1 MPLLVAQRNT
11 HQGVAVLDRCHRATS
26 NKLLLEHQQ
35 PLDFTMSKYK
45 PTSRHQLYRQIYSAE
60 DSLQY
65 DHKSHQDQG
74 KTLFHFIR
82 ILFISFYGSTF
93 FGRFSFFPHDVV
105 FFRFLAP
112 HSIVIGPLFTRDKIH
127 ISNIVLKSKSLQTF
141 KLMAY

>member
-1 MPLLVAQRNT
+1 MCDIMPLLVAQRNT

-65 DHKSHQDQG
+65 DHHKALQDQG
-74 KTLFHFIR
+74 KTFQIITIVCSRF
-82 ILFISFYGSTF
+82 FSQSDNSNCYYSSVYG
-93 FGRFSFFPHDVV
+93 R
-105 FFRFLAP
+105 
-112 HSIVIGPLFTRDKIH
+112 
-127 ISNIVLKSKSLQTF
+127 
-141 KLMAY
+141 

>member
-1 MPLLVAQRNT
+1 MCDIMPLLVAQRNT

-65 DHKSHQDQG
+65 DHKSHQNQG
-74 KTLFHFIR
+74 KTLSHLLQFSSITQKIFFS
-82 ILFISFYGSTF
+82 LF
-93 FGRFSFFPHDVV
+93 VV
-105 FFRFLAP
+105 FMVC
-112 HSIVIGPLFTRDKIH
+112 S
-127 ISNIVLKSKSLQTF
+127 
-141 KLMAY
+141 

>member
-65 DHKSHQDQG
+65 DHHKSHEDQG
-74 KTLFHFIR
+74 KTLFLVFIFHF
-82 ILFISFYGSTF
+82 
-93 FGRFSFFPHDVV
+93 FS
-105 FFRFLAP
+105 LAN
-112 HSIVIGPLFTRDKIH
+112 IQLLMLLVMTNFQRVKFH
-127 ISNIVLKSKSLQTF
+127 ISIISVETEISSNAQANGILKMYLLSERHTR
-141 KLMAY
+141 YREN